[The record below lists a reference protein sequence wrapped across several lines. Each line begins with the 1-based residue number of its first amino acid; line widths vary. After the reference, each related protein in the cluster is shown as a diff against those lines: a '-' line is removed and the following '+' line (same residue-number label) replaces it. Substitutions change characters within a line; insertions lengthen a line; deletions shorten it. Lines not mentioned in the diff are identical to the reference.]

1 MALASLERLP
11 VDNKEMLGNQLL
23 ERFSDGAL
31 NPKELWALS
40 RLGARIPFHGPLD
53 KVISVREVSIWLN
66 KLMSYNH
73 DATNALAHAL
83 VQLARSTGDRG
94 RDLPAADKDIVIKWL
109 DNMPNAEQYREL
121 INNPES
127 ALGKKEQDW
136 IFGESLPPGLVIS
149 SEN

>member
-11 VDNKEMLGNQLL
+11 VDIKETLGNQLL
-23 ERFSDGAL
+23 ERFSGGNL

-40 RLGARIPFHGPLD
+40 RIGARIPFHGSLD
-53 KVISVREVSIWLN
+53 KVVPARKISTWLN
-66 KLMSYNH
+66 KLLSNNPE
-73 DATNALAHAL
+73 ASNALAHAL

-94 RDLPAADKDIVIKWL
+94 RDLPDTDKGSIIKWL
-109 DNMPNAEQYREL
+109 DNVPNGEQYKEL

-127 ALGKKEQDW
+127 ALGKKEQEW

-149 SEN
+149 SEG